1 MGARGY
7 AVWCFEVCEKVQLQ
21 ESKVTEETE
30 KEGGVRRLSLELSR
44 PSIARRSETQVLE
57 GRGFTQGHG

>member
-21 ESKVTEETE
+21 ESKVAEE

-44 PSIARRSETQVLE
+44 PSIARRWETQVLE
-57 GRGFTQGHG
+57 GRGFTEGHG